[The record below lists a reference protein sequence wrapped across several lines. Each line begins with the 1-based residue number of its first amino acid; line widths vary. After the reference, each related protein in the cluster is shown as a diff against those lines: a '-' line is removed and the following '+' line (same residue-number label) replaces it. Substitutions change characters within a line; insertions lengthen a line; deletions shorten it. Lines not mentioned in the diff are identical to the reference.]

1 MYKYIRYFT
10 VLILSYLILKIGK
23 VYNYFIIH
31 FRHKAR
37 YVVYNYIDNNDLFF
51 FYKDNII
58 SSNGNIS
65 KLRFLFYFIFVWM
78 WLNDDTDKDCMD
90 SKDLLKIVSKNNNI
104 LPDIAKSLHNTKPF
118 SITSNKPVD
127 MIYKKLS
134 IDYQAITNYAHFFY
148 YTTNTKLVFTKKFY
162 GYLLGYEPT
171 NKYYNGRMV
180 YKLILRRF
188 KHI

>member
-51 FYKDNII
+51 FNKDNII

-118 SITSNKPVD
+118 SITSSKPVD

-134 IDYQAITNYAHFFY
+134 IDYQAVTNYAHFFY